1 MTDVV
6 VVESPAKAKTINRYL
21 GGGYTVLASLGHVRD
36 LPPKDGSV
44 RPDQDFAMDWESD
57 SRGEKQVGAIAKAL
71 KGASTLYLATD
82 PDREGEAISWHVK
95 AMLDDKKALK
105 GVKVRRITFNEI
117 TRSAIRAAIAAPRD
131 LDQPLI
137 EAYLARRALDY
148 LVGFTLSPVLW
159 RKLPGSRSAGRVQSV
174 ALRLIC
180 EREAEIEVFKAREY
194 WTVEAVFI
202 TPSGAPFTARLT
214 HLNGKR
220 LEQFD
225 LNNETLALAAKAA
238 VEAGTFTV
246 GSVEK
251 KRVKRNPPPP
261 FTTSTLQ
268 QEASRKLGFGAQQT
282 MRTAQQLYEGID
294 IDGETVGLIS
304 YMRTDGVQMAQEAVL
319 AIRDHVKHEYGPDYV
334 PAAPREYQTK
344 VKNAQEAHEA
354 IRPTDVART
363 PDAVASGL
371 SHDQRRLYELIWKR
385 AVASQMQSAELDQVS
400 VEVTDGK
407 GQKLRATGSIVAFDG
422 FLKLYREDTDED
434 APGATADEDNRMLPP
449 MAERDPLKRGDVN
462 ALQHFTQPPP
472 RYSEASLV
480 KKLEELGIGRPST
493 YASILTVLQDRK
505 YVRLDKRR
513 FIPEDRGRL
522 VTAFL
527 VSFFEH
533 YVDTGFTASMEEKLD
548 DIADGNA
555 EWRTMLRDF
564 WAEFS
569 HAIDQTKD
577 LKISDVI
584 AALDQDLGPHF
595 FPAREDGSDPRQ
607 CTACG
612 TGRLGLKLGRYGSF
626 IGCSNYPACQYT
638 RRLAIESGDDASD
651 TLKEGMRVLGVH
663 PETSEEITVR
673 RGPYGLY
680 VQQGE
685 ATEDKKAKPRRTSLP
700 RGMDGG
706 QVTLEQGLGLLSLP
720 RVVGVHPETRENIE
734 AGIGRFGPYVRM
746 GSVFGSLDRDD
757 DVLAVGLN
765 RAVDLLAKKMASVRT
780 LGTHPGDKELVSVRK
795 GRFGPYVQHGKT
807 VANLPRGVVMDD
819 VTLDEAV
826 ALLAEKGKQLR
837 PRGAGGRRGK
847 AAAAPRAAA
856 GAGPARGVASG
867 AARAAASAAPRGATS
882 DGAAKPTGAKRK
894 AAAKAAAP
902 APRAKAKAKAPAKA
916 KAKAKAAKP
925 ATRRKAAATRVAAP
939 SKSAAKPAAA
949 KKSTAA
955 KKATGKAPGRRR
967 AAG

>member
-1 MTDVV
+1 MSDVV

-44 RPDQDFAMDWESD
+44 RPEQDFAMDWQSD
-57 SRGEKQVGAIAKAL
+57 ARGEKQVGAIAKAL

-95 AMLDDKKALK
+95 AMLTDRKALK
-105 GVKVRRITFNEI
+105 GVNVRRISFNEI
-117 TRSAIRAAIAAPRD
+117 TRTAVRYAIAHPRD

-180 EREAEIEVFKAREY
+180 DREAEIEAFRAREY
-194 WTVEAVFI
+194 WTVEADFL
-202 TPSGAPFTARLT
+202 TPANAPFTARLT
-214 HLNGKR
+214 HFEGKR

-225 LNNETLALAAKAA
+225 LSNEQLAMRAKAA
-238 VEAGTFTV
+238 VEAGRFTV

-282 MRTAQQLYEGID
+282 MRLAQQLYEGVD
-294 IDGETVGLIS
+294 IGGETTGFIT
-304 YMRTDGVQMAQEAVL
+304 YMRTDGVQMAGEAVA
-319 AIRDHVKHEYGPDYV
+319 AIREHVLGAYGADYV
-334 PAAPREYQTK
+334 PGAPREYQSRI
-344 VKNAQEAHEA
+344 KNAQEAHEA

-363 PDAVASGL
+363 PDSVAGYL
-371 SHDQRRLYELIWKR
+371 NPDQRRLYELVWKR

-400 VEVTDGK
+400 VEITDGK
-407 GQKLRATGSIVAFDG
+407 GLRLRATGSVVAFDG
-422 FLKLYREDTDED
+422 FLKLYREDQDDAAEEDE
-434 APGATADEDNRMLPP
+434 GRMLPP
-449 MAERDPLKRGDVN
+449 MAERDPLKLGTVN

-480 KKLEELGIGRPST
+480 KKMEELGIGRPST
-493 YASILTVLQDRK
+493 YASILSVLQDRK
-505 YVRLDKRR
+505 YVRQEKRR

-533 YVDTGFTASMEEKLD
+533 YVDTGFTAQMEEQLD
-548 DIADGNA
+548 DISAGQAD
-555 EWRTMLRDF
+555 WRAMMRAF
-564 WAEFS
+564 WEGFS
-569 HAIDQTKD
+569 HAVDQTKD

-584 AALDQDLGPHF
+584 AALDADLGPHF
-595 FPAREDGSDPRQ
+595 FPPREDGSDPRVCQ
-607 CTACG
+607 ACG
-612 TGRLGLKLGRYGSF
+612 NGRLGLKLGRYGSF

-638 RRLAIESGDDASD
+638 RRLAIETGDDQGE
-651 TLKEGMRVLGVH
+651 TLKEGMRVLGPH
-663 PETSEEITVR
+663 PETGEEITVR

-685 ATEDKKAKPRRTSLP
+685 TSEDKNAKKKAKPKRTSLP
-700 RGMDGG
+700 RGVDGE
-706 QVTLEQGLGLLSLP
+706 QITLEQAIGLLSLP
-720 RVVGVHPETRENIE
+720 RAIGTHPESGETIE

-746 GSVFGSLDRDD
+746 GAIYGSLDRDD
-757 DVLAVGLN
+757 DVLNIGLN
-765 RAVDLLAKKMASVRT
+765 RGVDLIARKMASVRT
-780 LGTHPGDKELVSVRK
+780 IGTHPGDKELIAVRK

-807 VANLPRGVVMDD
+807 VANLPRGVLMEEI
-819 VTLDEAV
+819 TLEQAV

-837 PRGAGGRRGK
+837 PRGAAGRRGRG
-847 AAAAPRAAA
+847 AAAA
-856 GAGPARGVASG
+856 
-867 AARAAASAAPRGATS
+867 
-882 DGAAKPTGAKRK
+882 KP
-894 AAAKAAAP
+894 AP
-902 APRAKAKAKAPAKA
+902 AAQPSAEKAPAKA
-916 KAKAKAAKP
+916 KATPAKRRAAKVKRAAPKPAAKRAAGAKAPAKK
-925 ATRRKAAATRVAAP
+925 KAAAR
-939 SKSAAKPAAA
+939 
-949 KKSTAA
+949 A
-955 KKATGKAPGRRR
+955 KKAVGAPTRRQAGR
-967 AAG
+967 